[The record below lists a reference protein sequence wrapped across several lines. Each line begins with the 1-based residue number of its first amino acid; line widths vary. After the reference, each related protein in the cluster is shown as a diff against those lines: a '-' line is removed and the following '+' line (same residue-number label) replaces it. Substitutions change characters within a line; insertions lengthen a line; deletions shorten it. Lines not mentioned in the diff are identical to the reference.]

1 MKKDVKNSVKIQGDQ
16 VVKTFVVG
24 NRRQRRFRRER
35 RALER
40 LKGIDGI
47 PELYAYDS
55 NSLTMTMERIPG
67 RPFEQGGDMEDDFFI
82 RLGELVEA
90 MLKRGVA
97 RHSMPPR
104 DVIVRADGTPGLVDY
119 ERITLRHMRYSPIW
133 GLSCMICRFHLLRFI
148 GNHRPDLLTPAQK
161 RKLKW
166 QLKGQRLFRR
176 WIEWRRAH
184 FVEPGR

>member
-1 MKKDVKNSVKIQGDQ
+1 MKKDVKNNVKIQGDQ

-24 NRRQRRFRRER
+24 NRRQRRFRREQ

-67 RPFEQGGDMEDDFFI
+67 RSFEQAGDMEDDFFI

-119 ERITLRHMRYSPIW
+119 ERITLRHMRYSPVW
-133 GLSCMICRFHLLRFI
+133 GLSCMISRFHLLRFI